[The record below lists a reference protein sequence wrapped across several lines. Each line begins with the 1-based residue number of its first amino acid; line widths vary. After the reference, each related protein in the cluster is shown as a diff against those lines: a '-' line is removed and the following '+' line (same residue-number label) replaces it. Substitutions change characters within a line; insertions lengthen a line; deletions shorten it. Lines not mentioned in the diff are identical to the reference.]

1 MAETGEEIEDL
12 QGKDLECKCSKSTKK
27 NVRRWPIITAK
38 ATTARIRSKES
49 EAVAES
55 LRGIQAREWEKEVPD
70 EVQAPFQPF
79 AWP

>member
-12 QGKDLECKCSKSTKK
+12 QGKGFGMQVLEIHEEKCSQMADHHGKSGDRADQ
-27 NVRRWPIITAK
+27 VEG
-38 ATTARIRSKES
+38 IRS
-49 EAVAES
+49 
-55 LRGIQAREWEKEVPD
+55 RGGKLARHPGEEWEKEVPD